1 MTQGPPDQ
9 RIPVPGP
16 AAGGA
21 AAGTV
26 PGLDPD
32 EPVATKS
39 VRLGRFG
46 ALFVAVF
53 CIAAAVFHIYSLG
66 VQHPGIL
73 NLRALH
79 LLVALVLVPLLYGG
93 WRAARD
99 RFHWSDLLFVAGGLA
114 STIYVIIEG
123 PQMVWRYGVSPTQLD
138 LLFGGLLMV
147 LILEITRRTVGWP
160 LVIVV
165 LVLLLYA
172 LFGSNFPGILQT
184 RSFSLRRTISFLFS
198 LDGIYGIPI
207 GVSSTYIYLFILFGA
222 MLRFSRAGDFYMN
235 LAYSVA
241 GRTRGGPAK
250 VSIFASAL
258 FGTISGTG
266 IANVVTTGA
275 LTIPLMKRAG
285 FKPVFAGA
293 VESVAS
299 TGGQIMPPI
308 MGAGAF
314 LMAEFVRIPYG
325 DIVIAAIL
333 PALLF
338 FVSVYLIVDIEA
350 TRSGL
355 RGLKADELPKVLTVM
370 RRWGHLS
377 LPIIVLLYML
387 IVENV
392 SPIRAA
398 LFAMGTILIVSWLRQ
413 ETRLG
418 PMRLLNTAVEGTK
431 GTLEVIASCAAAG
444 LITGLI
450 QLTGLGLRLSS
461 WLAGFTDGSL
471 ILALVL
477 TMVVTIILSMGLPT
491 TAAYIVSASVLA
503 PALVTLGI
511 SPLQAHFFIFYFAC
525 LSGITPPVA
534 LVAIPAGSI
543 AGANTFAVSLKA
555 FQLALTAFMIPYFFV
570 YSPELLLQGS
580 FTVVALAT
588 LSSLIGV
595 WGLANAL
602 GGYTMRAT
610 IALPLRLLLGGGA
623 IVLIA
628 PGLQSD
634 AIGLLCIG
642 SALLLHRRFTRA
654 RREDANA

>member
-1 MTQGPPDQ
+1 MTQGPTDQ
-9 RIPVPGP
+9 PIPTP
-16 AAGGA
+16 ATAGA
-21 AAGTV
+21 ATSAGNA
-26 PGLDPD
+26 PGLDPE
-32 EPVATKS
+32 EPQVSRAA
-39 VRLGRFG
+39 RLGRFG
-46 ALFVAVF
+46 AIFVSVF
-53 CIAAAVFHIYSLG
+53 CVAAAGFHVYSLG

-99 RFHWSDLLFVAGGLA
+99 RFHWSDLILIAGGLA

-123 PQMVWRYGVSPTQLD
+123 PQMVWRYGVSPTELD
-138 LLFGGLLMV
+138 LLFGGLLIV

-172 LFGSNFPGILQT
+172 LFGSHFPGILQT
-184 RSFSLRRTISFLFS
+184 RSFSLRRSISFLFS

-241 GRTRGGPAK
+241 GRSRGGPAK

-285 FKPVFAGA
+285 FKATFAGA

-314 LMAEFVRIPYG
+314 LMAEFIRIPYG

-355 RGLKADELPKVLTVM
+355 RGLKASELPKVVDVM

-377 LPIIVLLYML
+377 VPILVLLYML

-398 LFAMGTILIVSWLRQ
+398 LFAMGTILIVSWIRQ

-418 PMRLLNTAVEGTK
+418 ALRLINTAVEGTK

-461 WLAGFTDGSL
+461 WLAGFADGNL
-471 ILALVL
+471 IFALVL
-477 TMVVTIILSMGLPT
+477 TMIVTIILSMGLPT
-491 TAAYIVSASVLA
+491 TAAYIVSAAVLA
-503 PALVTLGI
+503 PALVALGI

-570 YSPELLLQGS
+570 YSPELLLQGT
-580 FTVVALAT
+580 FGVVALAT
-588 LSSLIGV
+588 ISGLVGV

-602 GGYTMRAT
+602 GGYTMRAP
-610 IALPLRLLLGGGA
+610 IAWTSRLLLGAGA
-623 IVLIA
+623 LVLIA
-628 PGLQSD
+628 PGLTSD
-634 AIGLLCIG
+634 AIGL
-642 SALLLHRRFTRA
+642 SVMAVALALHRQRSL
-654 RREDANA
+654 E